1 MRTIPPTQELKDT
14 GKKRPH
20 MLWFAFLS
28 AGSFGVQIHAESLD
42 RQFLSAVKGGE
53 TTNVKQLI
61 VEGANPNFR
70 RIFTTVEYPET
81 TAFQEAVNGRHA
93 EIVRLL
99 LKQNLDNRILNTGIS
114 WLSRP
119 GDDPDPV
126 IATLFV
132 EELLGQGRFD
142 YLAKHARYIN
152 CDAALR
158 LVLQHGPVNDPVVL
172 SNAVERFHPW
182 ETVMLAADRL
192 SDIQI
197 LAEPQKDD
205 RMISGY
211 APPLLPAVLVG
222 RIRRN
227 LHEEDR
233 AVEFLRDLGRRGFDV
248 SSWGEEGSKAANF
261 AKNNGLVALAGAL
274 APGADGKAPKRP
286 ITDEDRMASA
296 WYRRDEETY
305 RKYLGAGVQ
314 LKGRSLVGME
324 FGGLTT
330 LASELVKGKEF
341 DRIEE
346 SGIDLMDWEN
356 PEENPYRS
364 AKDLES
370 IRWLLDHRVPFEKD
384 PELLFRVL
392 IPALNAERA
401 RMAESL
407 IAAGADVQHTVGQ
420 RNWTILHALVFW
432 NGPARDDSVAM
443 LLKAGANPDRP
454 DGTGKSARQYAE
466 ELWQIELLKLLDPG
480 RKAQYWKKY
489 GSGKPDSLAGAW
501 SNEAEGFKIVTL
513 ILRPDGQGVLN
524 SGGVAGY
531 QAFWR
536 MDGRRGFIDL
546 VGEANLA
553 ELKVLE
559 TAVVELAEGEPNR
572 LVLTL
577 GGDRLE
583 LRKVAEAAEVERL
596 AREAPEP
603 VPPAPKN
610 ADELRKAALQSFRQ
624 GKDYWVTLVDWPD
637 DELPAEFRSD
647 QLEKLV
653 IRGGGLKRLPPDL
666 AQRFPALT
674 GLLVEG
680 VPLEQCPPN
689 LDHLGKLRQ
698 LWLKNLNLQELPDI
712 QLVSLASL
720 DLSGNRLNEIPEG
733 WLQAEALETC
743 FLANNRFD
751 HVPLG
756 LFKCSSLSHLD
767 LSANQLTGIRI
778 GDWPR
783 IHELN
788 LQENRLKQLPAEIG
802 GLQTLEYLRLAGNSL
817 QSLPESMRGMKAL
830 RVLDLSHN
838 DFAILPDV
846 LNHLT
851 GLRSV
856 PFQGNLVPEKRL
868 EEARMGGLDVGLQW
882 ED

>member
-1 MRTIPPTQELKDT
+1 L
-14 GKKRPH
+14 
-20 MLWFAFLS
+20 LWFAFLS
-28 AGSFGVQIHAESLD
+28 AGAFCVQIHAESRD
-42 RQFLSAVKGGE
+42 RQFLAAAERGE
-53 TTNVKQLI
+53 TANVKQLI
-61 VEGANPNFR
+61 GEGANPNFR

-81 TAFQEAVNGRHA
+81 TAFQKAVNGRHA

-99 LKQNLDNRILNTGIS
+99 LKQGLNDRILDTGITS
-114 WLSRP
+114 LYRP
-119 GDDPDPV
+119 GEDPDPG
-126 IATLFV
+126 IETLFV
-132 EELLGQGRFD
+132 EELLRQRRFD
-142 YLAKHARYIN
+142 YLAKRARYIN
-152 CDAALR
+152 SNAALR
-158 LVLQHGPVNDPVVL
+158 LVLQHGLVNDPVVL

-182 ETVMLAADRL
+182 ETVKLAADRL
-192 SDIQI
+192 SDIQV
-197 LAEPQKDD
+197 LAKPQMVD

-233 AVEFLRDLGRRGFDV
+233 AVELLRDLGRRGFDV
-248 SSWGEEGSKAANF
+248 SSWGDEGSKAANF

-370 IRWLLDHRVPFEKD
+370 IRWLLDHRVPFGKD
-384 PELLFRVL
+384 PELLFWVL
-392 IPALNAERA
+392 IPMVNAERV
-401 RMAESL
+401 RIAEAL
-407 IAAGADVQHTVGQ
+407 IAAGADVQQTVGK
-420 RNWTILHALVFW
+420 RNWTILHALVFR
-432 NGPARDDSVAM
+432 NGPARDDAVVT
-443 LLKAGANPDRP
+443 LLKAGVDPDRP
-454 DGTGKSARQYAE
+454 DGTGKSAIQYAE
-466 ELWQIELLKLLDPG
+466 ESWQIELLKLLDPG
-480 RKAQYWKKY
+480 RKAQFWKKY
-489 GSGKPDSLAGAW
+489 GSGKPDPLAGAW
-501 SNEAEGFKIVTL
+501 SNEAEGFNVVTL
-513 ILRPDGQGVLN
+513 ILRSDGQGLLN

-536 MDGRRGFIDL
+536 MDGRRGFVDL
-546 VGEANLA
+546 VGGANLA

-559 TAVVELAEGEPNR
+559 TAVVERSEGEPNR

-577 GGDRLE
+577 GGDKLE
-583 LRKVAEAAEVERL
+583 LRKVAEAAEVERQ
-596 AREAPEP
+596 ARKAAEP
-603 VPPAPKN
+603 VTPAPKN
-610 ADELRKAALQSFRQ
+610 VDELRQAALQSFRR

-647 QLEKLV
+647 RLEKLE
-653 IRGGGLKRLPPDL
+653 IRGGGLKRLPADL

-680 VPLEQCPPN
+680 VPLERCPPN
-689 LDHLGKLRQ
+689 LERLGKLRQ
-698 LWLKNLNLQELPDI
+698 VWLKNLNLRELPDI
-712 QLVSLASL
+712 QLVNLASL

-733 WLQAEALETC
+733 WLQTAFLETC
-743 FLANNRFD
+743 FLANNRLD
-751 HVPLG
+751 HVPPG
-756 LFKCSSLSHLD
+756 LIKCSSLNHLD

-817 QSLPESMRGMKAL
+817 QSLSESMRGMKAL

-856 PFQGNLVPEKRL
+856 PFKGTLVPEKHL
-868 EEARMGGLDVGLQW
+868 EEAIKGGLKVGLQW
-882 ED
+882 EN

>member
-1 MRTIPPTQELKDT
+1 
-14 GKKRPH
+14 

-28 AGSFGVQIHAESLD
+28 AGSFPVQLHAESLD
-42 RQFLSAVKGGE
+42 RQFLAAVEGGE
-53 TTNVKQLI
+53 ITNVKQLI

-81 TAFQEAVNGRHA
+81 TAFQEAGNGRHA
-93 EIVRLL
+93 EIVGLL
-99 LKQNLDNRILNTGIS
+99 LKQGLNDRILDTGITS
-114 WLSRP
+114 LCRP
-119 GDDPDPV
+119 GVDPDPG
-126 IATLFV
+126 IETLFV
-132 EELLGQGRFD
+132 EELLRQGRFD
-142 YLAKHARYIN
+142 YLAKRARYIN
-152 CDAALR
+152 SNAALR

-182 ETVMLAADRL
+182 KTVKLAADRL

-197 LAEPQKDD
+197 LAKPQMVD

-211 APPLLPAVLVG
+211 APSLLPAVLVG

-233 AVEFLRDLGRRGFDV
+233 AVELLRDLGRRGFDV
-248 SSWGEEGSKAANF
+248 SSWGEEGTKAANF
-261 AKNNGLVALAGAL
+261 AKKDGLVALAGAL
-274 APGADGKAPKRP
+274 DPDADGEALKRP

-305 RKYLGAGVQ
+305 RKYLGAGVR
-314 LKGRSLVGME
+314 LKGRSLVGKE

-330 LASELVKGKEF
+330 LASELVKEKEF
-341 DRIEE
+341 ARIEKN
-346 SGIDLMDWEN
+346 GIDLTDWKN

-370 IRWLLDHRVPFEKD
+370 IRWLLDQRVPFEKD

-392 IPALNAERA
+392 IPMVNAERV
-401 RMAESL
+401 RMAKAL
-407 IAAGADVQHTVGQ
+407 IASGADVQETVGK

-432 NGPARDDSVAM
+432 NGPARDDAVVT
-443 LLKAGANPDRP
+443 LLKAGADPDRP
-454 DGTGKSARQYAE
+454 DGTGKSALQYAE
-466 ELWQIELLKLLDPG
+466 ESWQIELLKLLDTG
-480 RKAQYWKKY
+480 RKAQFWKKY

-501 SNEAEGFKIVTL
+501 SNEAEGFDVVTL
-513 ILRPDGQGVLN
+513 ILRADGQGLLN

-536 MDGRRGFIDL
+536 IEGRRGFVDL
-546 VGEANLA
+546 VGGANPA

-559 TAVVELAEGEPNR
+559 TAVVERSEGEPNR
-572 LVLTL
+572 LVLML
-577 GGDRLE
+577 GGDKLN

-596 AREAPEP
+596 TRKAAEP
-603 VPPAPKN
+603 VKPAPKN
-610 ADELRKAALQSFRQ
+610 VDEQRQAALQSFRR

-647 QLEKLV
+647 RLEKLE

-680 VPLEQCPPN
+680 VHLEQFPPN

-698 LWLKNLNLQELPDI
+698 LWLKNLNLRKLPDI
-712 QLVSLASL
+712 QLSLASL
-720 DLSGNRLNEIPEG
+720 DLSGNRLDEIPEG
-733 WLQAEALETC
+733 WLQAEALSSC
-743 FLANNRFD
+743 LLANNRFD
-751 HVPLG
+751 HVPPG

-802 GLQTLEYLRLAGNSL
+802 GLQTLEYLLLAGNSL
-817 QSLPESMRGMKAL
+817 QSLPETIGGMKTL
-830 RVLDLSHN
+830 RVLDLCHN
-838 DFAILPDV
+838 DFAVLPDV
-846 LNHLT
+846 LNHLA

-856 PFQGNLVPEKRL
+856 PG
-868 EEARMGGLDVGLQW
+868 
-882 ED
+882 

>member
-1 MRTIPPTQELKDT
+1 
-14 GKKRPH
+14 
-20 MLWFAFLS
+20 
-28 AGSFGVQIHAESLD
+28 VQIHAESLD
-42 RQFLSAVKGGE
+42 REFLAAVERGE
-53 TTNVKQLI
+53 TANVKQLI

-81 TAFQEAVNGRHA
+81 TAFQKAVDGRHA
-93 EIVRLL
+93 EIIRLL
-99 LKQNLDNRILNTGIS
+99 LKQGLNDRILDTGITA
-114 WLSRP
+114 LYRP
-119 GDDPDPV
+119 GEDPDPG
-126 IATLFV
+126 IETLFV
-132 EELLGQGRFD
+132 EELLRQGRFD
-142 YLAKHARYIN
+142 YLAKRARYLHSN
-152 CDAALR
+152 AALR
-158 LVLQHGPVNDPVVL
+158 LVLQHGPVDDPVVL

-192 SDIQI
+192 SDMQI

-248 SSWGEEGSKAANF
+248 SSWGEEGSKAASL
-261 AKNNGLVALAGAL
+261 AKNNGLVALARAL
-274 APGADGKAPKRP
+274 DPDADGKALKRP

-305 RKYLGAGVQ
+305 RKYLGAGVR

-330 LASELVKGKEF
+330 LASELVKEKEF
-341 DRIEE
+341 ARIEE

-466 ELWQIELLKLLDPG
+466 ESWQIELLKLLDPG

-536 MDGRRGFIDL
+536 MDGRRGFVDL
-546 VGEANLA
+546 VGDANPA
-553 ELKVLE
+553 EWKVLE
-559 TAVVELAEGEPNR
+559 TAVVERSEAEPNR

-577 GGDRLE
+577 GADKLE

-596 AREAPEP
+596 ANKAAEP
-603 VPPAPKN
+603 VTPAPKN
-610 ADELRKAALQSFRQ
+610 ADELRQAALQSFRR
-624 GKDYWVTLVDWPD
+624 GKDYWVTLEDWPD

-647 QLEKLV
+647 RLEKLV

-674 GLLVEG
+674 GLMVDG
-680 VPLEQCPPN
+680 VHLEQFPPN
-689 LDHLGKLRQ
+689 LDHLGKLQQ
-698 LWLKNLNLQELPDI
+698 LWLKNLNLRELPDM
-712 QLVSLASL
+712 QLSLASL
-720 DLSGNRLNEIPEG
+720 DLSGNRLHEIPEG
-733 WLQAEALETC
+733 WLQAEVLESC
-743 FLANNRFD
+743 LLGNNRFD
-751 HVPLG
+751 HVPPG

-767 LSANQLTGIRI
+767 LSANQLTGIRM

-817 QSLPESMRGMKAL
+817 QSLPESMRGMKTL

-838 DFAILPDV
+838 DLAILPDV
-846 LNHLT
+846 LNHST

-856 PFQGNLVPEKRL
+856 PFQGNLAPEERL
-868 EEARMGGLDVGLQW
+868 EEARKGGLDVGLQW